1 MHFSAPHNEIKCVL
15 SIKESYSGKMANIFT
30 NAYGQAVNPPY
41 GQLIFYGF
49 PYTS

>member
-1 MHFSAPHNEIKCVL
+1 
-15 SIKESYSGKMANIFT
+15 MANIFI

-41 GQLIFYGF
+41 GQLVFYGF